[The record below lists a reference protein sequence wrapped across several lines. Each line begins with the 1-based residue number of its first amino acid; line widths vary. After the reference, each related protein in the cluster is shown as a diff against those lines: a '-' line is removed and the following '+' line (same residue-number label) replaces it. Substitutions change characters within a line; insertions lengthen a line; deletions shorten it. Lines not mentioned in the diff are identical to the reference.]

1 MLPISKVGIR
11 GAMSS
16 PQRSS
21 YSTALRIVALAAIGT
36 AVLVACASA
45 SRAEEKTIPLCQEDA
60 MIVFDA
66 SGSMLAF
73 GTIGETVASP
83 NSRPRILEAR
93 SALARIL
100 PSAARFRRIGLVT
113 YGPGPWDQCNVN
125 LNLRP
130 MANSAGLIEN
140 TINSID
146 PAGKTPLTRGIEAA
160 AEALDFRTNPGVIVV
175 ITDGEETCGRSPCE
189 LGKQLRAEGLK
200 LTVHVIAFRY
210 EGYTLSGD
218 SIKDLICVAN
228 QTNGLY
234 IPANSEEEL
243 VEALEK
249 TLDCPKVSQAPASL
263 ERTHSAIEPRPSAR
277 TMKIFGTGD
286 PGTQVFGANLKPGV
300 EREISSSSSVMSTAT
315 SAKSG
320 VLK

>member
-1 MLPISKVGIR
+1 MPLCRRPWAVRWFLKTERVVHNVLTP
-11 GAMSS
+11 MSS
-16 PQRSS
+16 PHRRRI
-21 YSTALRIVALAAIGT
+21 STARRIVRFAAIGS
-36 AVLVACASA
+36 AAFIACSSA
-45 SRAEEKTIPLCQEDA
+45 ARAEEKTIPLCQEDA

-66 SGSMLAF
+66 SGSMLGY

-125 LNLRP
+125 LNLEP
-130 MANSAGLIEN
+130 MTNAAGLILD
-140 TINSID
+140 TVDSID
-146 PAGKTPLTRGIEAA
+146 PAGKTPLTKGIETA
-160 AEALDFRTNPGVIVV
+160 AEALHFRTNPGVIVV

-189 LGKQLRAEGLK
+189 LGRQLRAAGLK

-218 SIKDLICVAN
+218 SIRDLMCVARQN
-228 QTNGLY
+228 DGLY
-234 IPANSEEEL
+234 IPANSEDEL

-249 TLDCPKVSQAPASL
+249 TLDCPKVSQAP
-263 ERTHSAIEPRPSAR
+263 PP
-277 TMKIFGTGD
+277 
-286 PGTQVFGANLKPGV
+286 
-300 EREISSSSSVMSTAT
+300 
-315 SAKSG
+315 
-320 VLK
+320 